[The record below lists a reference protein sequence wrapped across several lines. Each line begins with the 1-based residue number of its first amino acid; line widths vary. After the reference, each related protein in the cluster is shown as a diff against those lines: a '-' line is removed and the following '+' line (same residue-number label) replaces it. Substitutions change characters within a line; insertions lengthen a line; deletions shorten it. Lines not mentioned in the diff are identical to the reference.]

1 MYLQKNFL
9 ILIFFLSST
18 ILCAQQTTSSA
29 GGIISSQG
37 GQISFIV
44 GQINYTNVGSKEFTT
59 GGVLQ
64 VVQRL
69 FNNEMLLIK
78 VGPNPVVENLTIQ
91 IDGTLKSDIFYQVFD
106 LFGHELDQ
114 KKIIESYAVIN
125 MKDYL
130 PGIFILLIN
139 STNQAPIPFK
149 IIKL

>member
-9 ILIFFLSST
+9 ILILFLSST

-37 GQISFIV
+37 GQISFVV
-44 GQINYTNVGSKEFTT
+44 GQISYTNVGAKESIT

-69 FNNEMLLIK
+69 FNNELLKIK

-106 LFGHELDQ
+106 LFGHGIRP
-114 KKIIESYAVIN
+114 KKN
-125 MKDYL
+125 H
-130 PGIFILLIN
+130 
-139 STNQAPIPFK
+139 
-149 IIKL
+149 